1 VILAVI
7 AGSCAVTVPWAFMS
21 FCGWSFFVIALI
33 LIGIGWWSRE
43 SRWVHV
49 RVQEDDGDHFK
60 ISLPLPLGLV
70 GRGVGFARRFTDD
83 EMGSNL
89 SMAASVI
96 STMATMPED
105 EPILVEV
112 DDKDGDHVQ
121 IYIA

>member
-1 VILAVI
+1 
-7 AGSCAVTVPWAFMS
+7 
-21 FCGWSFFVIALI
+21 
-33 LIGIGWWSRE
+33 
-43 SRWVHV
+43 
-49 RVQEDDGDHFK
+49 
-60 ISLPLPLGLV
+60 LV